1 MISFNI
7 IGVGVL
13 ELANGII
20 LQFTRE
26 NVFYRFNDISL
37 GRTVEFDA
45 PATDHN
51 REILGFAEDF
61 TMYGEACRRFLPCE
75 MQYDGGADTG
85 RLEVTGYAN
94 GAFKCIYYVSY
105 SALLEQVM
113 NKPLRECILMSE
125 FKPVGYGDTPVRA
138 YDAIPAKGV
147 QNIMYDNGLTP
158 AGQQL
163 SPSVNLKTFCEE
175 IIIGQGYSPFV
186 GIDEDYWLVAGSIN
200 GGAEDTITIGH
211 TNTTT
216 AVLSPSVNNYIEK
229 VNENL
234 KWANGYIAILGG
246 VYTGLTT
253 TPAEIFRAKDDIHLR
268 FGSVPRGVYLV
279 LWADNLN
286 NYRTIGGV
294 AADGTGDP
302 HTADGNPTKELS
314 YATVNVPKGS
324 KFFFAMNKFARLNGN
339 DHEYGYLATAQPVSY
354 SVDVSHDGELS
365 PGDRWNL
372 RNNMPEM
379 TFLEFLR
386 YAALATGND
395 IVIDGDEI
403 TILKHENDATTT
415 LDNVTA
421 VESVARCVGCWGE
434 DSKVALVKFDSEDY
448 VTQPIVTNYA
458 IDIDR
463 IKGEHVVTVP
473 FSEGN
478 IGSGNDVQIRDV
490 EKDDNN
496 VIHFVGKKWTIA
508 MAAAG
513 QVYLQRIEQPDLEY
527 CGVIADAATCV
538 SVSVVEDLD
547 AFLSRRFTSW
557 VNWRGGQFVW
567 TDAVWSGGV
576 TKLTLQKV

>member
-7 IGVGVL
+7 IDVGVL
-13 ELANGII
+13 ELAKGFTV
-20 LQFTRE
+20 QFTRE

-75 MQYDGGADTG
+75 MQYDGGTDTG

-113 NKPLRECILMSE
+113 NKPLSECKLMVE
-125 FKPVGYGDTPVRA
+125 FKPVVYGDTAVNA

-147 QNIMYDNGLTP
+147 QNILYDNGVTSPPRLN
-158 AGQQL
+158 
-163 SPSVNLKTFCEE
+163 SPSVNLKKFCEE
-175 IIIGQGYSPFV
+175 LISGQGYTPYV

-200 GGAEDTITIGH
+200 GGAEQNITIGH

-216 AVLSPSVNNYIEK
+216 AVLSPVNNYIEK
-229 VNENL
+229 VSENL

-246 VYTGLTT
+246 VYTGITS
-253 TPAEIFRAKDDIHLR
+253 TPAEIFRAKEDIQIR
-268 FGSVPRGVYLV
+268 FAAVPRGVYLV
-279 LWADNLN
+279 QWADKLN
-286 NYRTIGGV
+286 NYRTIGGIAV
-294 AADGTGDP
+294 NGTGDTNTADGTPSKD
-302 HTADGNPTKELS
+302 LS
-314 YATVNVPKGS
+314 YTVVNVQKGS
-324 KFFFAMNKFARLNGN
+324 KFFFAMNKFARLNVS
-339 DHEYGYLATAQPVSY
+339 DYEYGYLATAQPVSY
-354 SVDVSHDGELS
+354 SVFVSHDGELS
-365 PGDRWNL
+365 AGDFWNI
-372 RNNMPEM
+372 RNNMPDM

-386 YAALATGND
+386 FAALATGND
-395 IVIDGDEI
+395 IVIDGDNI

-448 VTQPIVTNYA
+448 VTQPIMTNYA
-458 IDIDR
+458 IDSDR
-463 IKGEHVVTVP
+463 LKGEHVVTVP

-490 EKDDNN
+490 EYDSNN
-496 VIHFVGKKWTIA
+496 VLHFIGKKWTLA
-508 MAAAG
+508 MALPG
-513 QVYLQRIEQPDLEY
+513 QQNLQRIEQPDIEY

-576 TKLTLQKV
+576 TRLTLQKV